1 VEVAVER
8 NVSRGGENAGQTGA
22 SPAKARPVALTD
34 RDAWRDAAL
43 VWLGVHLLLLAL
55 TYLGWLLPIAY
66 DHNLHTHAVWAQ
78 PYLPWAVNF
87 DGSMYA
93 CIARDGYAHLGQP
106 ACYPLYPDQYAHL
119 WQPAFYP
126 MYPVLERAIAVL
138 TLGDVGIAGLLVANL
153 ACLGAFGLLRV
164 LAEREL
170 SRSAARRA
178 LVALAVFP
186 TALFLAA
193 AYAESLL
200 LLLSL
205 GAFLALRTH
214 RWAIAGVLI
223 ALATLTRPVG
233 ILLLAAVAA
242 ELWSSSPDLRA
253 AVFQP
258 RALHS
263 RLSSTLRVLR
273 SSFVSSVLKICS
285 ALALPVL
292 ALAGY
297 FAFLAVRVGSFFAA
311 TRAEADGWGRY
322 LSWPWDGFTRAAG
335 ALFTAGGPKQVHAFL
350 DIVFTLLFV
359 GLTVA
364 MLRRLPAPYV
374 AYTAATLI
382 LVLLT
387 PIHAADWAAL
397 HSNTRFMVV
406 VFPLFLLIG
415 SWQPRRAVS
424 IALLLASLWLLAVF
438 TCSFVNGSWVA

>member
-1 VEVAVER
+1 VDVAVER
-8 NVSRGGENAGQTGA
+8 NIARGGAGAEQTEA
-22 SPAKARPVALTD
+22 SPVTTRPVALTD
-34 RDAWRDAAL
+34 HAAWRDAAI
-43 VWLGVHLLLLAL
+43 VWIALHLLLLAL

-66 DHNLHTHAVWAQ
+66 DHKYLPHAVWTQ
-78 PYLPWAVNF
+78 PYLPWAENF

-93 CIARDGYAHLGQP
+93 SVVRDGYMQP
-106 ACYPLYPDQYAHL
+106 

-126 MYPVLERAIAVL
+126 LYPALVRGALLL
-138 TLGDVGIAGLLVANL
+138 TFGHLGIAGLLVASV
-153 ACLGAFGLLRV
+153 ACLGALGLLRV

-170 SRSAARRA
+170 GLPAARRA

-205 GAFLALRTH
+205 SAFLALRAH

-233 ILLLAAVAA
+233 ILLLAALAA
-242 ELWSSSPDLRA
+242 EVWASSSRLRGV
-253 AVFQP
+253 VFQP
-258 RALHS
+258 LALRS

-273 SSFVSSVLKICS
+273 SPSVSSVLTICS
-285 ALALPVL
+285 ACALPVL

-297 FAFLAVRVGSFFAA
+297 FAFLAARYGSFFAA
-311 TRAEADGWGRY
+311 THAEADGWGRY
-322 LSWPWDGFTRAAG
+322 LSWPWDGFARDAG
-335 ALFTAGGPKQVHAFL
+335 ALFSVGGPKEVFAFL

-374 AYTAATLI
+374 AYTAATLV

-387 PIHAADWAAL
+387 PIHLEDWAAL

-415 SWQPRRAVS
+415 SWQPRRAVQL
-424 IALLLASLWLLAVF
+424 ALLLASLWLLAVF
-438 TCSFVNGSWVA
+438 TLSFVNGSWVA